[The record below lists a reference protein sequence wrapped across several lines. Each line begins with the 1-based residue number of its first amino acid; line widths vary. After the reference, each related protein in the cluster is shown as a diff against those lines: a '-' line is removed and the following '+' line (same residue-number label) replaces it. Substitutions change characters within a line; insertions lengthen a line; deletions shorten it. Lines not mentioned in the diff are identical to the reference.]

1 MAKSRPVFQ
10 LSPPFTMSA
19 ETDETTQPEGV
30 QEKRQRQ
37 PSRKALQNMIQS
49 TTVELS
55 RRAKALR
62 SEVENVYTALRGNTA
77 TVDESALQAL
87 TQKYKEIL
95 TELECLYAQ
104 DKWGDISAE
113 AETVRQAGFAN
124 LEEARTALNKAKSQC
139 YEDDR
144 VSRKSQHSSRVSSS
158 RSSRSSTRAKAL
170 AEAAAANKQAEYD
183 RIIAEKQHLRRQQEA
198 TYERD
203 MALLAADKLAAV
215 ADAKLAA
222 IENCIQ
228 EEERSQSHAPSRK
241 DVSEDARHRTEKW
254 VDAQNSTNPLD
265 TTLPEASHTPN
276 PEKRLD
282 EDTTLPFDGVTPL
295 RSRPQ

>member
-1 MAKSRPVFQ
+1 MAKSRPVLQ

-19 ETDETTQPEGV
+19 EKDEITQPKGV

-77 TVDESALQAL
+77 TVDESALQVL

-104 DKWGDISAE
+104 DKWGDTSAE

-124 LEEARTALNKAKSQC
+124 LE
-139 YEDDR
+139 
-144 VSRKSQHSSRVSSS
+144 
-158 RSSRSSTRAKAL
+158 
-170 AEAAAANKQAEYD
+170 
-183 RIIAEKQHLRRQQEA
+183 
-198 TYERD
+198 
-203 MALLAADKLAAV
+203 
-215 ADAKLAA
+215 
-222 IENCIQ
+222 
-228 EEERSQSHAPSRK
+228 
-241 DVSEDARHRTEKW
+241 
-254 VDAQNSTNPLD
+254 
-265 TTLPEASHTPN
+265 
-276 PEKRLD
+276 
-282 EDTTLPFDGVTPL
+282 
-295 RSRPQ
+295 